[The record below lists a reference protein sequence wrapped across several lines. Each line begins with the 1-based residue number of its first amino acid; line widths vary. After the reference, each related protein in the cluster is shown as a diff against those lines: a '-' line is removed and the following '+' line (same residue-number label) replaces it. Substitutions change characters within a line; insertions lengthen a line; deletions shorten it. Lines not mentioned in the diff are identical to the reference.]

1 MLFTGRKYVP
11 SFARSFASNL
21 FGCVIVGGSPR
32 WIVKPCSVS
41 LVSDGIY
48 LGCETEHT

>member
-11 SFARSFASNL
+11 SFARSFASNP
-21 FGCVIVGGSPR
+21 FGCVIVGCSLR

-41 LVSDGIY
+41 LVTHKI
-48 LGCETEHT
+48 GCETEHT